1 MKPASHHQRL
11 GSEPILPLLFKLSVP
26 GMISMTIQALYNVV
40 DSFFVARISE
50 GALTALSIAFPVH
63 IFLIAIATGT
73 GVGTSSLISRLLG
86 QQKHEDAIL
95 VAQHVLGASLV
106 YGVLSAIAGL
116 MLAGPLV
123 RAFSNDPEVI
133 RYGIQYTRIIMLGG
147 VFLFTSIVANDI
159 LRGQGNT
166 FLPMLSMMLGAITN
180 IILDPLMIFG
190 IGFFPR
196 MEVTGA
202 AVATV
207 ISKAV
212 SCFFILL
219 LLYRGQHQVKP
230 KVGTFPVNFS
240 ILKSVYQVGLPSM
253 FMQFLTS
260 FMIGGLNMVVGTY
273 TETAMAVTGVYF
285 RLQSFVL
292 MPVFGLTQGYI
303 PIIGYNY
310 GAGNAPR
317 MKQALRYGLLTA
329 LVITSTGAFLFRFIP
344 QQLIGLFQPGPEML
358 AIGSEALTTISL
370 GLFIVGPAII
380 GATTFQAIGLGLP
393 SLALS
398 FLRQMVLLLP
408 FAWIL
413 GRMWGLSAVWYAFP
427 LSEFIA
433 LVIMVFW
440 LGRRLQKVF
449 TSLDNA
455 ANQPPVTD
463 PETGI
468 SEA

>member
-1 MKPASHHQRL
+1 MKPTSHHQRL
-11 GSEPILPLLFKLSVP
+11 GSEPILPLLFRLSVP

-50 GALTALSIAFPVH
+50 SGLTALSIAFPVH
-63 IFLIAIATGT
+63 LFLIAIATGT

-86 QQKHEDAIL
+86 QQKSEEATL
-95 VAQHVLGASLV
+95 VAQHVLGAAMV
-106 YGVLSAIAGL
+106 YGILSAIAGL
-116 MLAGPLV
+116 WLAEPLV
-123 RAFSNDPEVI
+123 QAFSKEPEVI
-133 RYGIQYTRIIMLGG
+133 RYGVQYTRIIMLGG
-147 VFLFTSIVANDI
+147 VFLFTSIVASDV

-166 FLPMLSMMLGAITN
+166 FLPMLSLILGAITN

-207 ISKAV
+207 ISKAI

-230 KVGTFPVNFS
+230 RVGAFPVNFS
-240 ILKSVYQVGLPSM
+240 ILKRVYQVGLPSM

-260 FMIGGLNMVVGTY
+260 FMIGGLNMVVGAY

-310 GAGNAPR
+310 GAGNVQR
-317 MKQALRYGLLTA
+317 MKQALRYGLVTA
-329 LVITSTGAFLFRFIP
+329 LVITSIGAGLFRFFP
-344 QQLIGLFQPGPEML
+344 EQLIGLFQPGPEML
-358 AIGSEALTTISL
+358 SIGSEALSTIAL

-398 FLRQMVLLLP
+398 FLRQMILLLP
-408 FAWIL
+408 LTWLL
-413 GRMWGLSAVWYAFP
+413 GRLWGLSAIWYAFP

-433 LVIMVFW
+433 LIIMVFW
-440 LGRRLQKVF
+440 LGRRLQRIF
-449 TSLDNA
+449 ASLDSTSGT
-455 ANQPPVTD
+455 PPATD
-463 PETGI
+463 
-468 SEA
+468 SESGVPLS